1 MSVKDKIKIFQ
12 NEDKPSDTRV
22 PGTPGKL
29 DLSKFANF
37 VTPRK
42 TPEKMEMVT
51 PREPPTEERP
61 EALRLPGVP
70 EEGDEE
76 NFVTPYS
83 DRMSV
88 TPEDVVPVLDLAE
101 EEAVSPTVSL
111 ELNHRLRFLRHPPPP
126 IY

>member
-1 MSVKDKIKIFQ
+1 MSVKDRIKMFQ
-12 NEDKPSDTRV
+12 DKPTSDTRV

-61 EALRLPGVP
+61 AALQLPVVA

-88 TPEDVVPVLDLAE
+88 TPEDSVPVLDLAE
-101 EEAVSPTVSL
+101 EETVSI
-111 ELNHRLRFLRHPPPP
+111 ELSHRLRFLRHPAPPL
-126 IY
+126 Y